1 MKEKYD
7 LLKYILYFILL
18 IIITKS
24 DDNIDANDN
33 NSNYNNSIIIDAE
46 RQGFNIQNPEDIFF
60 NDICKYYKSENG
72 KDVTLEYR
80 RKYYYYPNG
89 DQLIILNYNELNK
102 IFPVPKRNNIFLC
115 FYYFLN
121 IGSLFYLNISF
132 FILFPILV
140 FQITG
145 LLIFLCGK
153 YKIAS
158 EKTPELYNE
167 YIKRKNKKK
176 LFNNL
181 NNIVYNINSLNNINT
196 TNNINE
202 NNNSNTFNT
211 LHEENENNSDFI
223 NNSHDVKTKE
233 DIIKNENNN
242 NIFTHQA
249 FISQTIEKTSEE
261 DKKNEELNL
270 TEDFQPN
277 LQDKEIKNIDDDKK
291 IQNQKR
297 ILNPDEIYTFGGMKL
312 DLNDKDKEEDS
323 GKNSIIISDLN
334 KAEKTEY
341 IYYKMNDKKN
351 YKINYNIKNP
361 QSQQTDN
368 LLTKEELFYCGF
380 SVAILQDKRS
390 FNEIYYDYLSHN
402 QIIFYFLP
410 NYYIFEDPGLTI
422 IYYTFKIILYY
433 IFILISFNS
442 SYIINKIYD
451 NNFSLFDYFIRCIL
465 TNILV
470 NIISQFLFLLTNSK
484 RIYIRY
490 KVKICS
496 SLFGKKRILKYVLKD
511 AIDLISYNL
520 YWKLLILFL
529 FSIFL
534 FLITCFL
541 CICFCSCYYNTQFL
555 ILKCVIFCIIIS
567 QTLPFILAIIPAKLR
582 YKSIK
587 SKSNKLYLIS
597 KMFDSYF
604 LP

>member
-33 NSNYNNSIIIDAE
+33 DSNYNNSIIIDAE
-46 RQGFNIQNPEDIFF
+46 KQGFNLQKPEDIFF

-132 FILFPILV
+132 FIFFPILV

-270 TEDFQPN
+270 TEDLQPN

-361 QSQQTDN
+361 QPQQIDN